1 MYYIYIYVYIYNV
14 LHIYIYIYIYIY
26 LLGTKRFM
34 PADRQSS
41 VSMSGTWLN
50 IVGSPA

>member
-1 MYYIYIYVYIYNV
+1 MYYIYIYMYIY
-14 LHIYIYIYIYIY
+14 IMYYIYIYIYIY